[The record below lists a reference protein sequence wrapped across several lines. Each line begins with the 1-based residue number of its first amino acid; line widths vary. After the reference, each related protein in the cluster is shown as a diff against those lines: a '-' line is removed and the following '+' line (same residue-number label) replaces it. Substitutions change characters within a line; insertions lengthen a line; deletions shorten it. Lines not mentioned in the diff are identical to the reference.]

1 MDEPIEIVMHQDD
14 IQHNRLLTYLPYLL
28 FFLVTSVFFFWFAGY
43 IFFYQEKLS
52 LFLVSGEFLREHFS
66 QPGGFLAYLGTFL
79 TAFYRYE
86 VAGAVV
92 LSFVLLLVVRVSALT
107 GKEIA
112 GKPVFFLPF
121 LVGAGLVFLHAH
133 YQFQLVNSLGIL
145 LQLMWFYLSIRFF
158 RKNWMWFP
166 VLFFPLWY
174 FFSGGFAWLFLIM
187 LFFFLATGSGKLR
200 WFQLGAL
207 LLVAFLF
214 FFISKDYLFYETPET
229 LLLHPLSSMNAG
241 MQTKEF
247 ALLAGLTGLFPL
259 LFKIKLFH
267 SKTFGAS
274 KVNLMQLSP
283 ILIILVLAGA
293 LSQRSDRKNS
303 HYFHVEKL
311 FYERKFDE
319 IITFN
324 KTFPTTN
331 KLTLFLNNI
340 ALAETG
346 QLTERLFEFPQ
357 SPDGETLFLKWE
369 TIGEVLRRGGY
380 FYYSVGLVN
389 EAHRWA
395 YEYMVMRGYTPEV
408 LKMLIKSE
416 LINGNYKVASKY
428 IEILSQSIFYQKEAR
443 DFRKL
448 LNNDEAVN
456 SLPELGQKKRL
467 KPKTD
472 FFVLSDAPATNL
484 EPLLD
489 SDSTNVFAI
498 EYQFAWL
505 LLQKDV
511 EAVAANLPLLEKA
524 GYKHIPRHIDEAA
537 TGFRLLKMGEFPQL
551 EYLRTKADTEQRF
564 RQYYQIFQQ
573 NSNSREQAQ
582 RALYPQFS
590 DTFWYYLFFN

>member
-1 MDEPIEIVMHQDD
+1 MDEPIEISMQQTD
-14 IQHNRLLTYLPYLL
+14 IQHNRLFTYLPYLL

-43 IFFYQEKLS
+43 IFYYQEKLS
-52 LFLVSGEFLREHFS
+52 IFLVSGEFLQEHLT
-66 QPGGFLAYLGTFL
+66 QPGGFLKYLAAFL
-79 TAFYRYE
+79 TAFYRFE
-86 VAGAVV
+86 VLGAGV
-92 LSFVLLLVVRVSALT
+92 LSFILLLVVWVFT
-107 GKEIA
+107 FIGKEIA
-112 GKPVFFLPF
+112 GKPVYFLPF
-121 LVGAGLVFLHAH
+121 LIGAGLVFLHTH
-133 YQFQLVNSLGIL
+133 YQFHLVNSLGIL
-145 LQLMWFYLSIRFF
+145 LQLIWFYAILRFF
-158 RKNWMWFP
+158 RGKRLWLPVLLFP
-166 VLFFPLWY
+166 VWY
-174 FFSGGFAWLFLIM
+174 FLTGGFAWLFLIM
-187 LFFFLATGSGKLR
+187 ISFFLTSGSGKKR
-200 WFQLGAL
+200 WIHLG
-207 LLVAFLF
+207 AFLF
-214 FFISKDYLFYETPET
+214 VAFFSFYISKEFLFYETTKT
-229 LLLHPLSSMNAG
+229 LLQYPFSYLNAG
-241 MQTKEF
+241 MQIKEF
-247 ALLAGLTGLFPL
+247 ALLAGLVGLFPL
-259 LFKIKLFH
+259 LFKIKFNP
-267 SKTFGAS
+267 SKTS
-274 KVNLMQLSP
+274 STKKVRWMQFLP
-283 ILIILVLAGA
+283 FLVILVLAGA
-293 LSQRSDRKNS
+293 LSQRTDRKNS

-319 IITFN
+319 IIAFN

-416 LINGNYKVASKY
+416 LINGNYKVALKY
-428 IEILSQSIFYQKEAR
+428 IEILSQSLFYQKEAQ

-456 SLPELGQKKRL
+456 SHPELGPKKQL

-472 FFVLSDAPATNL
+472 FFVLSDTPAVNL
-484 EPLLD
+484 QPLLEG
-489 SDSTNVFAI
+489 DSTNVLAI

-511 EAVAANLPLLEKA
+511 EAVAAYLPLLEKA

-537 TGFRLLKMGEFPQL
+537 TGFKLLKMGEFPQL
-551 EYLRTKADTEQRF
+551 EYLRTKAGTQQRF
-564 RQYYQIFQQ
+564 RQYYQIFQH